1 MKGRSSSDNLRRLLH
16 LMWQNREADKPVA
29 AFSLDA
35 EKAFDRVEWRFL
47 IHVLENFG
55 FGLGFIKWIQLIY
68 AEPKASVLT
77 NGVVSSFFNIS
88 RGAKQGDPLSPLLFI
103 LFLEPLAMAIRSDT
117 SIHAIKA
124 GGREHKLFLYADDIL
139 WLSVDPV
146 SSAPRLLEIMETF
159 SEISGYK
166 INWHKSEVMPVSR
179 TCLPTINN
187 ALQFKWIDSGM
198 QYLGIRL
205 TPTINDMVQANFFT
219 HCFSV

>member
-1 MKGRSSSDNLRRLLH
+1 MFIDNLRRLLH
-16 LMWQNREADKPVA
+16 LMWQSRESDEPLV

-35 EKAFDRVEWRFL
+35 EKAFDKVEWRFL
-47 IHVLENFG
+47 IHVLESFG
-55 FGLGFIKWIQLIY
+55 FGEGFITWIQLIY

-77 NGVVSSFFNIS
+77 NGVLSSFFNIS

-103 LFLEPLAMAIRSDT
+103 MFLEPLAMAIRSDIGIQGVR
-117 SIHAIKA
+117 S

-139 WLSVDPV
+139 WLSVNPV
-146 SSAPRLLEIMETF
+146 SSAPRLLKIMETF

-179 TCLPTINN
+179 TCLPTIND

-198 QYLGIRL
+198 QYLGIHL
-205 TPTINDMVQANFFT
+205 TPAIADMVQANFFLY
-219 HCFSV
+219 FRI